1 MNKNILTLAILVLI
15 AIIVLQRTGCGPD
28 KAVKG
33 PDTVTVHDTTYEVR
47 DSLIVK
53 RMTVYKTLPVVHD
66 TLPPQYIADTN
77 YAALK
82 IQYENLLSLFLA
94 KNVYRDSLK
103 LDSVGYIVVS
113 DTVHSNKLDNRGY
126 QYHYKIPTIHTTTT
140 ITKYAPPK
148 NQLYVGGGIG
158 GNKTLGVTSLNAG
171 VLLKTKSDQ
180 IYNVTLGTSVEGQ
193 ISYGFQTFW
202 KLKK

>member
-1 MNKNILTLAILVLI
+1 MKNILSLAVIVLI

-28 KAVKG
+28 KAAKG
-33 PDTVTVHDTTYEVR
+33 PDTVVVHDTTYEVH

-53 RMTVYKTLPVVHD
+53 KMTVYKTLPPVHD

-82 IQYENLLSLFLA
+82 VQYEKLLGLFLA
-94 KNVYRDSLK
+94 RNVYVDSLK
-103 LDSVGYIVVS
+103 LDSVGYVVVS

-126 QYHYKIPTIHTTTT
+126 YYNYKIPTIHTTTT

-148 NQLYVGGGIG
+148 TQMYAGGGIG

-171 VLLKTKSDQ
+171 LLLKTKSDQ
-180 IYNVTLGTSVEGQ
+180 IYSVTVGTNTEGQ

>member
-1 MNKNILTLAILVLI
+1 MNKNILSLAVIVLI

-28 KAVKG
+28 KAPKG
-33 PDTVTVHDTTYEVR
+33 PDTVVVHDTTYEVR
-47 DSLIVK
+47 DSLIIK
-53 RMTVYKTLPVVHD
+53 KMTVYKTLPPVHD

-82 IQYENLLSLFLA
+82 VQYEKLLGLFLA
-94 KNVYRDSLK
+94 RNVYVDSLK
-103 LDSVGYIVVS
+103 LDSVGYVVVS

-126 QYHYKIPTIHTTTT
+126 KYHYKIPTIHTTTT
-140 ITKYAPPK
+140 ITKYAPLK
-148 NQLYVGGGIG
+148 NQLYAGGGIG

-180 IYNVTLGTSVEGQ
+180 IYSVTVGTNTEGQ

>member
-1 MNKNILTLAILVLI
+1 MSKNILSLAVIVLI
-15 AIIVLQRTGCGPD
+15 AIIVFQRTGCGPD
-28 KAVKG
+28 KAAKG
-33 PDTVTVHDTTYEVR
+33 PDTITVHDTTYEVR

-82 IQYENLLSLFLA
+82 VQYENLLSLFLA

-126 QYHYKIPTIHTTTT
+126 QYHYKIPTVHTTTT

-148 NQLYVGGGIG
+148 SQLYVGGGIG

-180 IYNVTLGTSVEGQ
+180 IYNVTVGTSVEGQ

>member
-1 MNKNILTLAILVLI
+1 MNKNILSLAVIVLI
-15 AIIVLQRTGCGPD
+15 AIIVFQRTGCGPD
-28 KAVKG
+28 KAPKG

-53 RMTVYKTLPVVHD
+53 RMTVYKTLPPVHD
-66 TLPPQYIADTN
+66 TFPPQYIADTN

-82 IQYENLLSLFLA
+82 VQYEKLLGMFLA
-94 KNVYRDSLK
+94 RNVYVDSLK
-103 LDSVGYIVVS
+103 LDSVGYVVVS

-126 QYHYKIPTIHTTTT
+126 KYHYKIPTIHTTTT
-140 ITKYAPPK
+140 ITKYAPLK
-148 NQLYVGGGIG
+148 NQLYAGGGIG
-158 GNKTLGVTSLNAG
+158 GNKTLGVTNLNAG

-180 IYNVTLGTSVEGQ
+180 IYSVTVGTNTDGQ
-193 ISYGFQTFW
+193 INYGFQTFW

>member
-1 MNKNILTLAILVLI
+1 MSKNILSLAVIVLI

-28 KAVKG
+28 KAAKG
-33 PDTVTVHDTTYEVR
+33 PDTVVVHDTTYEVH
-47 DSLIVK
+47 DSLIIK
-53 RMTVYKTLPVVHD
+53 KMTVYKTLPPVHD

-82 IQYENLLSLFLA
+82 VQYEKLLGLFLA
-94 KNVYRDSLK
+94 RNVYVDSLK
-103 LDSVGYIVVS
+103 LDSVGYVVVS

-126 QYHYKIPTIHTTTT
+126 KYNYKIPTIHTTTT

-148 NQLYVGGGIG
+148 NQLYAGGGIG

-171 VLLKTKSDQ
+171 LLLKTKSDQ
-180 IYNVTLGTSVEGQ
+180 IYSVTVGTNTDGQ
-193 ISYGFQTFW
+193 IGYGFQTFW

>member
-1 MNKNILTLAILVLI
+1 MSKNILSLAVIVLI

-28 KAVKG
+28 KAAKG
-33 PDTVTVHDTTYEVR
+33 PDTVVVHDTTYEVR
-47 DSLIVK
+47 DSLIIK
-53 RMTVYKTLPVVHD
+53 KMTVYKTLPPVHD

-82 IQYENLLSLFLA
+82 LQYEKLLGLFLA
-94 KNVYRDSLK
+94 RNVYVDSLK
-103 LDSVGYIVVS
+103 LDSVGYVVVS

-126 QYHYKIPTIHTTTT
+126 KYHYKIPTIHTTTT
-140 ITKYAPPK
+140 ITKYAPLK
-148 NQLYVGGGIG
+148 NQLYAGGGIG

-180 IYNVTLGTSVEGQ
+180 IYSVTVGTNTEGQ

>member
-1 MNKNILTLAILVLI
+1 MKNILSLAVIVLI

-28 KAVKG
+28 KAAKG
-33 PDTVTVHDTTYEVR
+33 PDTVVVHDTTYEVH

-53 RMTVYKTLPVVHD
+53 KMTVYKTLPPVHD

-77 YAALK
+77 YAVLK
-82 IQYENLLSLFLA
+82 MQYEKLLGLFLA
-94 KNVYRDSLK
+94 RNVYVDSLK
-103 LDSVGYIVVS
+103 LDSVGYVVVS

-126 QYHYKIPTIHTTTT
+126 YYNYKIPTIHTTTT

-148 NQLYVGGGIG
+148 TQMYAGGGIG

-171 VLLKTKSDQ
+171 LLLKTKSDQ
-180 IYNVTLGTSVEGQ
+180 IYSVTVGTNTEGQ